1 MTQDVVMEI
10 MLEAIMLAF
19 KLALPVLLMAMIV
32 GLVIA
37 ILQAATQIHE
47 QTISFAPKAVAVGLT
62 LFFMAPWMT
71 NEIIDF
77 IDFIFEKMAAT
88 PIT

>member
-19 KLALPVLLMAMIV
+19 KLALPVLLVAMIV

-37 ILQAATQIHE
+37 VLQAATQIHE

>member
-1 MTQDVVMEI
+1 MTQDIVMEI
-10 MLEAIMLAF
+10 FREAIMLAF
-19 KLALPVLLMAMIV
+19 KLALPVLLTAMIV

-47 QTISFAPKAVAVGLT
+47 QTISFAPKAIAVGLV

-77 IDFIFEKMAAT
+77 VNFVFEKMAT
-88 PIT
+88 IPIT

>member
-10 MLEAIMLAF
+10 FREAIMLAF
-19 KLALPVLLMAMIV
+19 KLALPLLLVAMIV

-62 LFFMAPWMT
+62 LFFLGPWMT

-77 IDFIFEKMAAT
+77 VNFIFEKMAEV
-88 PIT
+88 PIV

>member
-1 MTQDVVMEI
+1 MTQDVVMGIFRET
-10 MLEAIMLAF
+10 IMLAF
-19 KLALPVLLMAMIV
+19 KLALPVLLVAMIV

-47 QTISFAPKAVAVGLT
+47 QTISFAPKAVAVGLV
-62 LFFMAPWMT
+62 LFFLAPWMT
-71 NEIIDF
+71 NEVIDF
-77 IDFIFEKMAAT
+77 VKFIFESMSAT

>member
-1 MTQDVVMEI
+1 MSQDVVMEI
-10 MLEAIMLAF
+10 FKEAIMLTF
-19 KLALPVLLMAMIV
+19 KLALPVLLVAMIV

-71 NEIIDF
+71 NEMLDF
-77 IDFIFEKMAAT
+77 ITFIVDKMAGT
-88 PIT
+88 PIN

>member
-10 MLEAIMLAF
+10 FREAIMLAF
-19 KLALPVLLMAMIV
+19 KLALPVLLVAMIV

-62 LFFMAPWMT
+62 LFFLAPWT
-71 NEIIDF
+71 VNEIIDF
-77 IDFIFEKMAAT
+77 VNFIFETMAGT
-88 PIT
+88 PIN

>member
-1 MTQDVVMEI
+1 MTTDIVIEI
-10 MLEAIMLAF
+10 FREAVMLAF
-19 KLALPVLLMAMIV
+19 KLALPVLLAMIV

-62 LFFMAPWMT
+62 LFFLAPWMIQ
-71 NEIIDF
+71 ESVDF
-77 IDFIFEKMAAT
+77 VNFIFEKIAAI

>member
-1 MTQDVVMEI
+1 MTQDIVLTI
-10 MLEAIMLAF
+10 LREAVMLAF
-19 KLALPVLLMAMIV
+19 KLALPVLIVAMIV

-62 LFFMAPWMT
+62 LFLLAPWMT
-71 NEIIDF
+71 NECIDF
-77 IDFIFEKMAAT
+77 VKFIFEKISEI

>member
-1 MTQDVVMEI
+1 MTQDTVMEI
-10 MLEAIMLAF
+10 FRAAVMLAF
-19 KLALPVLLMAMIV
+19 KLALPVLLVAMIV

-62 LFFMAPWMT
+62 LFFLAPWMT

-77 IDFIFEKMAAT
+77 ISFIFDKIAGTA
-88 PIT
+88 IT

>member
-1 MTQDVVMEI
+1 MTQDTVMSI
-10 MLEAIMLAF
+10 FREAIMLAF
-19 KLALPVLLMAMIV
+19 KLALPVLLVAMIV

-62 LFFMAPWMT
+62 LFFLAPWMT

-77 IDFIFEKMAAT
+77 ISFIFDTLAGT

>member
-1 MTQDVVMEI
+1 MTQDVVMGIFRET
-10 MLEAIMLAF
+10 IMLAF
-19 KLALPVLLMAMIV
+19 KLALPVLLVAMIV

-47 QTISFAPKAVAVGLT
+47 QTISFAPKAVAVGLV
-62 LFFMAPWMT
+62 LFFLAPWMT
-71 NEIIDF
+71 NEVIDF
-77 IDFIFEKMAAT
+77 VKFIFETMSAT